1 MITGLERK
9 INIVT
14 LGKGKERVEQ
24 AGSSLVAE
32 VLLKTEGEKR
42 IEVGI

>member
-14 LGKGKERVEQ
+14 LGKRKRVEQ
-24 AGSSLVAE
+24 AGSSLVGE
-32 VLLKTEGEKR
+32 VLLKTEGEKC